1 MRFHGAQRA
10 VCLARRSLRSI
21 LSGESFDAAASI
33 WASARWQV
41 AGICTTSRILADMN
55 QKTGKSAIGNWG
67 ASLFNNCSQM
77 RHFHGTKSM
86 SARDYYDV
94 LGVSKGA
101 SSSDIKKAYYG
112 LAKKLHPDTNKEDPD
127 AEKKFQ
133 EVQRAYEVLKDDE
146 KRSLYDQVGPD
157 AFEQAASGGGPGGPF
172 GGAGFGSPFDD
183 FFSGGGMNDFFKNI
197 FREREFGGQDVK
209 VSLEISFMEAVH
221 GCNKTLTFQT
231 SIPCEACGGS
241 GVPPGTKPETC
252 RTCKGMGMIFM
263 QSGPF
268 RMQTTCSKCGGS
280 GKTVKNFCQSCKGNK
295 VFRGTKSVK
304 LDVMP
309 GVDDDDTIRV
319 YGSGG
324 ADPEGN
330 KPGDLYVTVKVR
342 PDPVFRREK
351 SDIHVDAV
359 LNITQAILGGTIH
372 VPTLTGDVVL
382 KVRPGTQPGQKVV
395 LKGKGM
401 KTRNSTFYGDQYV
414 HFNVTIPANLTERQR
429 MLIEE
434 FAKEEQREY
443 KGGAAAEASG

>member
-183 FFSGGGMNDFFKNI
+183 FFSGGGMNDILSAGMSSGEVGAASFGFLRQGLASAS
-197 FREREFGGQDVK
+197 FGREQWLPSTEMSSGEVGA
-209 VSLEISFMEAVH
+209 SSF
-221 GCNKTLTFQT
+221 
-231 SIPCEACGGS
+231 
-241 GVPPGTKPETC
+241 
-252 RTCKGMGMIFM
+252 
-263 QSGPF
+263 
-268 RMQTTCSKCGGS
+268 
-280 GKTVKNFCQSCKGNK
+280 
-295 VFRGTKSVK
+295 
-304 LDVMP
+304 
-309 GVDDDDTIRV
+309 
-319 YGSGG
+319 SGG
-324 ADPEGN
+324 FLWIP
-330 KPGDLYVTVKVR
+330 
-342 PDPVFRREK
+342 
-351 SDIHVDAV
+351 S
-359 LNITQAILGGTIH
+359 
-372 VPTLTGDVVL
+372 TGISIGFL
-382 KVRPGTQPGQKVV
+382 
-395 LKGKGM
+395 
-401 KTRNSTFYGDQYV
+401 
-414 HFNVTIPANLTERQR
+414 RQR
-429 MLIEE
+429 AAASFGRDEQQLLSAGMSSREVGVASFGFLRQGLASTS
-434 FAKEEQREY
+434 FGREQRLPL
-443 KGGAAAEASG
+443 AEP